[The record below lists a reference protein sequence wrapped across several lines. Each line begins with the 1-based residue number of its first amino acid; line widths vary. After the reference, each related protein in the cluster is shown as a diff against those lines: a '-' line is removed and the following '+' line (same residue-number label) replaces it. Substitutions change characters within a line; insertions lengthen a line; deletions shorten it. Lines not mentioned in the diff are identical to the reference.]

1 MDRFEDADGCPDP
14 DNDRDRILDVDDLCP
29 DKPEDV
35 DRFEDADG
43 CPDPDN
49 DQDRI
54 LDKDDS
60 CPDEPETYNRYKDA
74 DGCPDKAPARFGKG
88 TIIPLGRV
96 HFETDRAVLLPQ
108 SHATLDAVVWA
119 LRAHPQILLL
129 EVQGHA
135 DERGSAAHNLRLT
148 RDRAAAVKRYLVGKG
163 VAPARLRTR
172 GYGESRPLE
181 SGHDEAAWSRNR
193 RVEFVIVK
201 RKR

>member
-1 MDRFEDADGCPDP
+1 MCSSDL
-14 DNDRDRILDVDDLCP
+14 RDDT
-29 DKPEDV
+29 
-35 DRFEDADG
+35 
-43 CPDPDN
+43 
-49 DQDRI
+49 
-54 LDKDDS
+54 

-74 DGCPDKAPARFGKG
+74 DGCPDKAPARFGKR
-88 TIIPLGRV
+88 TINPLGRV

-163 VAPARLRTR
+163 IDTARLRTR
-172 GYGESRPLE
+172 GYGESRPLD